1 MEKINFGLRKNF
13 FLGLILLLIFIITE
27 RSLERVQK
35 EKDNLDEKLQSLKIQ
50 IVEQQRKNQKLL
62 DQITS
67 QSDDEAVMLILKK
80 ELGVLSEGEVKVLF
94 K

>member
-35 EKDNLDEKLQSLKIQ
+35 EKDNLDEKLQAIKIQ
-50 IVEQQRKNQKLL
+50 IAEQQRKNQKLL

-80 ELGVLSEGEVKVLF
+80 ELGLLSEGEVKVLF